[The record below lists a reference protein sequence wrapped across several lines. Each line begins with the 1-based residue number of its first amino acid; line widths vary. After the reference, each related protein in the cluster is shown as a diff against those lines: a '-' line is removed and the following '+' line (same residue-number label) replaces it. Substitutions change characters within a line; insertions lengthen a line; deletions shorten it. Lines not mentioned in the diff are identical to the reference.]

1 MPTMHIVRGV
11 PGSGKTTFAKKLWSW
26 NVGDY
31 FWEADM
37 FMVDVDGNYVFDG
50 SRLKECHANCFAA
63 VSRDVSERRDVIVSN
78 TFIRKWE
85 MENYLELAKANGYRV
100 MVWRM
105 MNRFDNVHG
114 VPVDRVETMLTNMED
129 VEGEYKVCN

>member
-1 MPTMHIVRGV
+1 MPIMHIVRGV
-11 PGSGKTTFAKKLWSW
+11 PGSGKTTFAQVL
-26 NVGDY
+26 GAECGAY
-31 FWEADM
+31 YWEADM
-37 FMVDVDGNYVFDG
+37 WMTDLDGNYAFDG
-50 SRLKECHANCFAA
+50 SRLKKCHAYCFEA
-63 VSRDVSERRDVIVSN
+63 VSYDVSKRRDVIVSN

-114 VPVDRVETMLTNMED
+114 VPVDRVETMLANMED
-129 VEGEYKVCN
+129 VEGEHKICN